1 MSLIVKSLSYIHP
14 DKEVLFTNI
23 SFSLTKGQKVALV
36 GNNGAG
42 KSTLL
47 RIAAG

>member
-1 MSLIVKSLSYIHP
+1 MPLVDIQNLSRSYGHVQALRDVTLLLEPGTI
-14 DKEVLFTNI
+14 
-23 SFSLTKGQKVALV
+23 GLV

-47 RIAAG
+47 